1 MQHVA
6 LIGDSVFD
14 NGIYIHGGPNV
25 GAQLQE
31 ELGQDWVVAMLA
43 IDGSLTH
50 EVGNQLRHLATGV
63 THIVLSTGGNDA
75 LNQLWLF
82 DVASQSVGHAL
93 TELAAVAEDFRDSY
107 KSLLR
112 AIGDCNVPTT
122 VCTIYDPNG
131 LEPLQRQIPAQA
143 ALILFNNVIITEAL
157 DAGFDVLDIRRLFID
172 AEDYANPIE
181 PSVAGG
187 TKLARAISGI
197 VTGASQQSVSLWG

>member
-14 NGIYIHGGPNV
+14 NGTYIHGGPNV

-50 EVGNQLRHLATGV
+50 EVGKQLRHLSTGV